1 LRRPKGEDGAVIP
14 VVSFIG
20 HHDSGKTRLLVE
32 IIPLLVERG
41 YRVGTVKH
49 APNLDEVD
57 RPDSDSEQHLAA
69 GASRVLLR
77 GERVSSLTWRH
88 EEGELPGDLERLFAG
103 CDVVLAEGFKH
114 GPWPKIEVFRR
125 GRDLRREPLAGEIDV
140 VAVVTS
146 EHVAVPDGV
155 TVISPRDREAILEL
169 LEELIAAPA

>member
-1 LRRPKGEDGAVIP
+1 MIP

-20 HHDSGKTRLLVE
+20 HQDSGKTRLLVE

-49 APNLDEVD
+49 APHLDLVD
-57 RPDSDSEQHLAA
+57 RSGSDSAQHLAA

-77 GERVSSLTWRH
+77 GDRASSLTWVH
-88 EEGELPGDLERLFAG
+88 GDDDLFADLERLFAG
-103 CDVVLAEGFKH
+103 CDVVLVEGFKH

-155 TVISPRDREAILEL
+155 SVLAPRDLEAILGL
-169 LEELIAAPA
+169 VEELIAAA